1 MKLPADS
8 NASGRDL
15 GQEELALLKEVI
27 ESGTLNSTKGTK
39 VKRFDKEFAKE
50 YGVEFAHACAS
61 GTAALHTAV
70 ATINPDPG
78 DEIITTTITDLGTIV
93 PILYQNAI
101 PIFADVDP
109 LTFNITAQT
118 IEPKITK
125 RTKAIMV
132 VHLFGKP
139 ADMDPIMALSKKYN
153 IPVIEDCCQ
162 AYFARYKG
170 SNVGTIGQIGCFSL
184 QQSKHM
190 TTGEGGI
197 VIAKDRTLERKIR
210 LFIDK
215 AWGYGDPKPD
225 HYFLA
230 LNYRMTDLQGAVAL
244 AQLKK
249 VRDVVNRRR
258 EAAQMLTEHLQDT
271 PGITLPESNED
282 SIHVFWKYPLIVDTD
297 LFGVDVFAFSTMLK
311 EKGIFSAPR
320 YIQKPVFMC
329 EVLKDRRTYGKSH
342 CPYDCPKRKGEEEIV
357 YDVNDYPK
365 TMKAL
370 EHVLVLPWNEF
381 YTSEHVD
388 YIARSVKEAVD
399 FYLSK
404 KGERV

>member
-1 MKLPADS
+1 MNLPTDS
-8 NASGRDL
+8 NASGRGL
-15 GQEELALLKEVI
+15 GEEELALLREVI

-39 VKRFDKEFAKE
+39 VKEFNQEFAKE
-50 YGVEFAHACAS
+50 YGVELAYACAS
-61 GTAALHTAV
+61 GTASLHTAV
-70 ATINPDPG
+70 AAINPDPG

-109 LTFNITAQT
+109 LTFNITAET

-125 RTKAIMV
+125 RTRAIMV

-139 ADMDPIMALSKKYN
+139 AEMDPIMALSKKYN
-153 IPVIEDCCQ
+153 IPIIEDCCQ
-162 AYFARYKG
+162 AYFAQYKG
-170 SNVGTIGQIGCFSL
+170 KNVGTIGEIGCFSL
-184 QQSKHM
+184 QQAKHM
-190 TTGEGGI
+190 TAGEGGI
-197 VIAKDRTLERKIR
+197 VVSNDWQIERKIR

-249 VRDVVNRRR
+249 VRGVVKRRR
-258 EAAQMLTEHLQDT
+258 EAAEMLTERLLGT
-271 PGITLPESNED
+271 PGITLPETNKD
-282 SIHVFWKYPLIVDTD
+282 SVHVFWKYPLIIDTD
-297 LFGVDVFAFSTMLK
+297 FFDVDVYAVSSMLK

-320 YIQKPVFMC
+320 YIQKPAFMC
-329 EVLKDRRTYGKSH
+329 EVLKDRRTYGNSH
-342 CPYDCPKRKGEEEIV
+342 CPYDCPKREGEKVV
-357 YDVNDYPK
+357 YDVNDYPG
-365 TMKAL
+365 TMAAL
-370 EHVLVLPWNEF
+370 EHLLVLPWNEF
-381 YTSEHVD
+381 YTAEHVD
-388 YIARSVKEAVD
+388 YIARSVKEVAD
-399 FYLSK
+399 FCLSR